1 MLRDGQRR
9 RKGIQ
14 ETRQASRLEEEVLTT
29 GAGGKGFCASGARQ
43 KMAARHSVGQKD
55 RSLEIDRTAEHI
67 PARAGAGGKHSPVLD

>member
-1 MLRDGQRR
+1 MGSGGERVSKKPGRHHDLRR
-9 RKGIQ
+9 
-14 ETRQASRLEEEVLTT
+14 EEVLTT